1 MVKCDHFY
9 LHDARYLLGMFSD
22 SANNSNKFPE
32 PLLVHPDAPPDA
44 ERVKNLP
51 LPEPPYGPYNEKPGS
66 PECRTSHTRTRPS
79 QRHLI
84 SRTQTFNSGTHSAQV
99 WFTQVRTSTFHTM

>member
-51 LPEPPYGPYNEKPGS
+51 LPELPYGPYNENPGS
-66 PECRTSHTRTRPS
+66 PEVPYKPYTDK
-79 QRHLI
+79 
-84 SRTQTFNSGTHSAQV
+84 TQPGTPYKPYADI
-99 WFTQVRTSTFHTM
+99 